1 MDATSQ
7 GWYGRL
13 DVGWVSGGVLVR
25 AGWWL
30 PLGWQGVPVSEFG
43 ELYGWW
49 EGLGDWVIGQ
59 ALEDVSVRHRGEEKE
74 LDGYVKVL
82 LGAARWY
89 VGDSELRSVG
99 VVGRCAWWGAGC
111 VVCGRTRARTQI
123 CPAGLP
129 RVWACCA
136 LECWVRV
143 YYRWEA
149 GD

>member
-25 AGWWL
+25 AEWWL

-59 ALEDVSVRHRGEEKE
+59 ALGDVSVRHRGEEKE

-89 VGDSELRSVG
+89 VGGGELRSRWGGGKVRL
-99 VVGRCAWWGAGC
+99 VGR
-111 VVCGRTRARTQI
+111 
-123 CPAGLP
+123 GL
-129 RVWACCA
+129 RK
-136 LECWVRV
+136 VR
-143 YYRWEA
+143 
-149 GD
+149 

>member
-25 AGWWL
+25 AEWWL

-49 EGLGDWVIGQ
+49 EGLGDWVVGR

-89 VGDSELRSVG
+89 VGGGELRSHWGGGKVRL
-99 VVGRCAWWGAGC
+99 VGR
-111 VVCGRTRARTQI
+111 
-123 CPAGLP
+123 GLR
-129 RVWACCA
+129 RV
-136 LECWVRV
+136 R
-143 YYRWEA
+143 
-149 GD
+149 

>member
-49 EGLGDWVIGQ
+49 EGLGD
-59 ALEDVSVRHRGEEKE
+59 
-74 LDGYVKVL
+74 
-82 LGAARWY
+82 
-89 VGDSELRSVG
+89 
-99 VVGRCAWWGAGC
+99 
-111 VVCGRTRARTQI
+111 
-123 CPAGLP
+123 
-129 RVWACCA
+129 
-136 LECWVRV
+136 
-143 YYRWEA
+143 
-149 GD
+149 

>member
-1 MDATSQ
+1 LVTPEGELPSGGMGEWLELGALDATSQ

-30 PLGWQGVPVSEFG
+30 PLGWQGVSVSEFG
-43 ELYGWW
+43 ALYGWW

-59 ALEDVSVRHRGEEKE
+59 ALGDVSVRHRGEEKE

-89 VGDSELRSVG
+89 VGGGELRSCWGGGKVRL
-99 VVGRCAWWGAGC
+99 VGR
-111 VVCGRTRARTQI
+111 
-123 CPAGLP
+123 GL
-129 RVWACCA
+129 RK
-136 LECWVRV
+136 VR
-143 YYRWEA
+143 
-149 GD
+149 